1 MTSATKPKPPLMTGE
16 SRAYPVLPLR
26 DIVVFPHM
34 IVPLFV
40 GREKSIKALEEVMRS
55 DTFILLATQ
64 KNASDDDPAT
74 DAIYGIGTL
83 ASVLQLLKLPDGTVK
98 VLVEGAARAEV
109 KRYTDREDYYEADA
123 VVTADSSGDQVE
135 AEALARSVVNEFEG
149 YVKLNKKVSPEVVGV
164 VQQID
169 DYAKLADTVASHL
182 AVKIPDKQMILET
195 PSVTERL
202 EKVLGLMESEISVLQ
217 VEKRIRTRVKRQME
231 KTQREYYLN
240 EQMKAIQKELGDED
254 GKDELAEIEEK
265 IKRTK
270 LSKEAREKA
279 QHELKKLRQMSPM
292 SAEATVVR
300 NYLDWLL
307 SIPWN
312 KKSKIKK
319 DLTLAEQILD
329 ADHHGLEKVKE
340 RIVEYLAVQQRAN
353 KLTGPILCLVGPPGV
368 GKTSLGKSIAK
379 ATGREFVRVSLGG
392 VRDEAEIRGHR
403 RTYIGSMPGKVIQSM
418 RKAKTSNPLFLL
430 DEVDKMGADF
440 RGDPSSALLEVLDPE
455 QNHTFNDH
463 YLEVDYDLSNVMF
476 ITTANTLNIPP
487 PLMDRMEIIRIAGY
501 TEDEKVEI
509 ARKHLIPHAM
519 VKHGL
524 EPKEWSIDDAALL
537 TLIRRYTREA
547 GVRNLEREISTL
559 IRKAVKE
566 ITISKKLSVEVT
578 DSVVGDYI
586 GVPKYRYGEVEDEDQ
601 VGVVTG
607 LAWTDVGG
615 ELLTIEAAMMPGKG
629 KMTVTGN
636 LRDVM
641 KESISAA
648 ASYVRMRAV
657 AFGIEPPAFDKR
669 DIHVHVPE
677 GATPKD
683 GPSAGVAMVT
693 AIVSVMTGIPVYRDV
708 AMTGEI
714 TLRGR
719 VLPIGGLKEKLLA
732 AHRGGIKTVLIP
744 EENAKDLVEINDSI
758 KSGTRH
764 HSGLAHGRGVDT
776 RAGAQARTDHLGGG
790 DGQTGRRPRHHRG
803 RCIGPDRALT
813 TPANWQS

>member
-1 MTSATKPKPPLMTGE
+1 MTSAAKPKPLLTAGE

-74 DAIYGIGTL
+74 DSIFTVGTL

-98 VLVEGAARAEV
+98 VLVEGAARARV
-109 KRYTDREDYYEADA
+109 TKYTDREEYYEAEA
-123 VVTADSSGDQVE
+123 VVLADTAGEQVE
-135 AEALARSVVNEFEG
+135 AEALARSVINEFEG

-164 VQQID
+164 VQQIE

-182 AVKIPDKQMILET
+182 AVKIPDKQVILET

-254 GKDELAEIEEK
+254 GKDEVAELEDK

-279 QHELKKLRQMSPM
+279 QHEIKKLRQMSPM

-319 DLTLAEQILD
+319 DLILAEQILD
-329 ADHHGLEKVKE
+329 ADHFGLEKVKE

-455 QNHTFNDH
+455 QNHAFNDH

-509 ARKHLIPHAM
+509 ARKHLIPHAI

-524 EPKEWSIDDAALL
+524 EPKEWSIDDEALL

-547 GVRNLEREISTL
+547 GVRNLERELSTL

-566 ITISKKLSVEVT
+566 LTISKKESVPVT
-578 DSVVGDYI
+578 DKVMPDYL
-586 GVPKYRYGEVEDEDQ
+586 GVPKYRYGEVEDVDQ

-648 ASYVRMRAV
+648 ASYVRMRSA

-693 AIVSVMTGIPVYRDV
+693 AIVSVMTGIAVHRDV

-758 KSGTRH
+758 KSGLDIIPVSRMDEVLTRALVRKPEPIIWEEATAKPVDVPDPAVEEDA
-764 HSGLAHGRGVDT
+764 SGLTAH
-776 RAGAQARTDHLGGG
+776 
-790 DGQTGRRPRHHRG
+790 
-803 RCIGPDRALT
+803 
-813 TPANWQS
+813 

>member
-1 MTSATKPKPPLMTGE
+1 MTSAKPKPPLIPGE
-16 SRAYPVLPLR
+16 TRAYPVLPLR

-55 DTFILLATQ
+55 DTFIMLATQ

-74 DAIYGIGTL
+74 AAIYEVGTL

-98 VLVEGAARAEV
+98 VLVEGAARAKV
-109 KRYTDREDYYEADA
+109 QHYTSRADYYEADA
-123 VVTADSSGDQVE
+123 VVLSDTPGEQVE
-135 AEALARSVVNEFEG
+135 AEALARSVINEFEN

-164 VQQID
+164 VQQIE
-169 DYAKLADTVASHL
+169 DYAKLGDTVASHL
-182 AVKIPDKQMILET
+182 AVKIPDKQTILET

-240 EQMKAIQKELGDED
+240 EQMKAIQKELGDEE
-254 GKDELAEIEEK
+254 GKDELAEIEDK

-312 KKSKIKK
+312 KKTKVKK
-319 DLTLAEQILD
+319 DLELAQQILD
-329 ADHHGLEKVKE
+329 ADHYGLEKVKE

-368 GKTSLGKSIAK
+368 GKTSLGKSIAR
-379 ATGREFVRVSLGG
+379 ATGRDFVRVSLGG

-418 RKAKTSNPLFLL
+418 RKAKSSNPLFLL
-430 DEVDKMGADF
+430 DEVDKMGADL

-463 YLEVDYDLSNVMF
+463 YLEVDYDLSSVMF

-509 ARKHLIPHAM
+509 ARKHLIPHTI

-524 EPKEWSIDDAALL
+524 DPAEWSIDDEALL
-537 TLIRRYTREA
+537 LVIRRYTREA
-547 GVRNLEREISTL
+547 GVRNLERELSTM

-566 ITISKKLSVEVT
+566 LTLSKKPSVTVEAKTV
-578 DSVVGDYI
+578 SDYL
-586 GVPKYRYGEVEDEDQ
+586 GVPKYRYGEVEDQDQ

-648 ASYVRMRAV
+648 ASYVRMRAI
-657 AFGIEPPAFDKR
+657 AFGIEPPAFDKK

-693 AIVSVMTGIPVYRDV
+693 AIVSVMTGIAVRRDV

-732 AHRGGIKTVLIP
+732 ASRGGMKTVLIP
-744 EENAKDLVEINDSI
+744 EENAKDLVEINESI
-758 KSGTRH
+758 KK
-764 HSGLAHGRGVDT
+764 GLDIVPVSRMDEVLA
-776 RAGAQARTDHLGGG
+776 
-790 DGQTGRRPRHHRG
+790 
-803 RCIGPDRALT
+803 RALVTKPEPIEWDEEKAKPTETSVT
-813 TPANWQS
+813 TEPAVETDSVLTAH